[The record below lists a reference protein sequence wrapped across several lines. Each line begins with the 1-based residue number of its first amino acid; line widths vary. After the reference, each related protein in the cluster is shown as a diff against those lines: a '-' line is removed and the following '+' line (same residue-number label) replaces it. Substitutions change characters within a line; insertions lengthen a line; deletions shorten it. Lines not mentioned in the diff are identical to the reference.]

1 MQKIYKELVISYSK
15 LSEVTLWAF
24 YILLND
30 FF

>member
-15 LSEVTLWAF
+15 LSQVTLWAF
-24 YILLND
+24 YFQLND